1 MVNVLLHLPLSNLN
15 VVRVAN
21 VTGIWKV
28 FQHNITQLHDMS
40 SLELVKTQAST
51 YNNNVVIKSKV
62 SMIGSA
68 NNTNSKQDIK

>member
-40 SLELVKTQAST
+40 LLELVKRQAST

-62 SMIGSA
+62 SMIRSA